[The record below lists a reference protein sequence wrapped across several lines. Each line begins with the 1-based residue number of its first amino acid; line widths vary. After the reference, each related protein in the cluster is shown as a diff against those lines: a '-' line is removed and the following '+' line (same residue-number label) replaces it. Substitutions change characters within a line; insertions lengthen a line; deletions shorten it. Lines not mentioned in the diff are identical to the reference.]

1 MLRWGLMACLA
12 MTFVS
17 PAPAQG
23 LRDEINQLFI
33 FGGGQDPLFLAGTA
47 DPNSPINVQ
56 VHGSHFVPSAVE
68 SNGSL
73 ISFLTTSL
81 GVSVSN
87 IPISATSS
95 GTTFRFEAGVPIP
108 TSTSAGPIFAERGQ
122 TLGRGRVYVN
132 VSVTGFDFANLRGVD
147 LDAIRFNFTHVNVDF
162 PGCDTIGGG
171 GDCSLHGFPL
181 LENDVIELD
190 LALDMQVRSIA
201 FVLTYGLLD
210 WIDVGVALPI
220 ITTTIRGTSVAQV
233 VPFGGP
239 TAFHFFAGTTDN
251 PELQA
256 SRFVEGSATG
266 IGDIVTRAKF
276 GISESPRTKL
286 AILADARFPTGRD
299 EDFLGSGNFSFRGL
313 GVLSSQFG
321 NFSPHLNMGYLYQSG
336 DLANDAVLATIGF
349 DQLLASWAT
358 LAVDLLSEFEV
369 GESSLV
375 IPPDV
380 NLEFPFRRTI
390 SPSAIP
396 NGRDDRINGSIGFKF
411 LTGAG
416 PIIVTNAIV
425 PISGGLR
432 PDIVFTASLEYTF

>member
-1 MLRWGLMACLA
+1 MLRLGLAVCLA
-12 MTFVS
+12 MTI
-17 PAPAQG
+17 APVAVAQG
-23 LRDEINQLFI
+23 LRDKINELFI
-33 FGGGQDPLFLAGTA
+33 FGGGRDPLFLAGTA
-47 DPNSPINVQ
+47 DPNNPIAIQ
-56 VHGSHFVPSAVE
+56 AHGSHFVPSAVE

-73 ISFLTTSL
+73 ISFLTGAL
-81 GVSVSN
+81 GANVSN

-95 GTTFRFEAGVPIP
+95 GTTFRFEAGVPVP

-132 VSVTGFDFANLRGVD
+132 VSVTGFDFQSLRGVD
-147 LDAIRFNFTHVNVDF
+147 LNAIRLNFTHENVDF
-162 PGCDTIGGG
+162 PGCDSIFG
-171 GDCSLHGFPL
+171 GDCSQYGLPV

-201 FVLTYGLLD
+201 FVLTYGLFD
-210 WIDVGVALPI
+210 WVDLGVALPI
-220 ITTTIRGTSVAQV
+220 ITTSIRGSSVAQV

-239 TAFHFFAGTTDN
+239 TAAHFFAGTVDN
-251 PELQA
+251 PTLQA
-256 SRFVEGSATG
+256 SRFIEGSATG

-276 GISESPRTKL
+276 GISESRRTTI
-286 AILADARFPTGRD
+286 AILADARFPTGR
-299 EDFLGSGNFSFRGL
+299 EQDFLGSGSFSFRGL
-313 GVLSSQFG
+313 GILSSQFG
-321 NFSPHLNMGYLYQSG
+321 DFSPHVNMGYLYQSG

-349 DQLLASWAT
+349 DQLLAHWAT

-380 NLEFPFRRTI
+380 HLETPFRRTI
-390 SPSAIP
+390 SPSTIP

-416 PIIVTNAIV
+416 PIIVTNAMV

>member
-1 MLRWGLMACLA
+1 MLRWGLMACVAL
-12 MTFVS
+12 TFVS

-23 LRDEINQLFI
+23 LRDKINELFV
-33 FGGGQDPLFLAGTA
+33 FGSGQDPLFLAGTA
-47 DPNSPINVQ
+47 DPNNSTAIQ
-56 VHGSHFVPSAVE
+56 AHGAHFVPSAVE

-73 ISFLTTSL
+73 ITFLTGAL
-81 GVSVSN
+81 GSNVSN
-87 IPISATSS
+87 IPISATGS
-95 GTTFRFEAGVPIP
+95 GTTFRFDAGVPVP

-132 VSVTGFDFANLRGVD
+132 VSVTGFDFQSLRGVD
-147 LDAIRFNFTHVNVDF
+147 LDAINLKFTHVNVDF
-162 PGCDTIGGG
+162 PGCDSTFG
-171 GDCSLHGFPL
+171 GDCSQHGLPL
-181 LENDVIELD
+181 LENDFIELD

-210 WIDVGVALPI
+210 WIDVGVAMPI
-220 ITTTIRGTSVAQV
+220 ITTSIRGTSVAQV

-239 TAFHFFAGTTDN
+239 TAAHFFAGTVDN

-256 SRFVEGSATG
+256 TRFIEGSATG

-276 GISESPRTKL
+276 GVSDSPRTKF

-321 NFSPHLNMGYLYQSG
+321 DFSPHLNMGYLYQSG
-336 DLANDAVLATIGF
+336 DIANDAVLATIGF
-349 DQLLASWAT
+349 DQLLAPWAT
-358 LAVDLLSEFEV
+358 LAVDLLSELEV
-369 GESSLV
+369 GESNLV
-375 IPPDV
+375 IPADV
-380 NLEFPFRRTI
+380 HLENPFRRTI
-390 SPSAIP
+390 SPSSIP

-411 LTGAG
+411 LTGVG
-416 PIIVTNAIV
+416 PIIVTNAMV

>member
-1 MLRWGLMACLA
+1 MLRLGLAVCLA
-12 MTFVS
+12 MTL
-17 PAPAQG
+17 APVAVAQG
-23 LRDEINQLFI
+23 LRDKINELFI

-47 DPNSPINVQ
+47 DPNNPIAIQ
-56 VHGSHFVPSAVE
+56 AHGSHFVPSAVE

-73 ISFLTTSL
+73 ISFLTGAL
-81 GVSVSN
+81 GANVSN

-95 GTTFRFEAGVPIP
+95 GTTFRFEAGVPVP

-132 VSVTGFDFANLRGVD
+132 VSVTGFDFQSLRGVD
-147 LDAIRFNFTHVNVDF
+147 LNAIRLNFTHENVDF
-162 PGCDTIGGG
+162 PGCDSIFG
-171 GDCSLHGFPL
+171 GDCSQYGLPV

-201 FVLTYGLLD
+201 FVLTYGLFD
-210 WIDVGVALPI
+210 WVDVGVALPI
-220 ITTTIRGTSVAQV
+220 ITTSIRGNSVAQV

-239 TAFHFFAGTTDN
+239 TAAHFFAGTVDN
-251 PELQA
+251 PTLQA
-256 SRFVEGSATG
+256 SRFIEGSATG

-276 GISESPRTKL
+276 GISESPRTKF

-313 GVLSSQFG
+313 GILSSQFG
-321 NFSPHLNMGYLYQSG
+321 DFSPHVNMGYLYQSG

-349 DQLLASWAT
+349 DQLLAHWAT

-380 NLEFPFRRTI
+380 HLETPFRRTI
-390 SPSAIP
+390 SPSTIP

>member
-1 MLRWGLMACLA
+1 MLRLGLAVCLA
-12 MTFVS
+12 MTI
-17 PAPAQG
+17 APVAVAQG
-23 LRDEINQLFI
+23 LRDKINELFI
-33 FGGGQDPLFLAGTA
+33 FGGGRDPLFLAGTA
-47 DPNSPINVQ
+47 DPNNPIAIQ
-56 VHGSHFVPSAVE
+56 AHGSHFVPSAVE

-73 ISFLTTSL
+73 ISFLTGAL
-81 GVSVSN
+81 GANVSN

-95 GTTFRFEAGVPIP
+95 GTTFRFEAGVPVP

-132 VSVTGFDFANLRGVD
+132 VSVTGFDFQSLRGVD
-147 LDAIRFNFTHVNVDF
+147 LNAIRLNFTHENVDF
-162 PGCDTIGGG
+162 PGCDSIFG
-171 GDCSLHGFPL
+171 GDCSQYGLPA

-201 FVLTYGLLD
+201 FVLTYGLFD
-210 WIDVGVALPI
+210 WVDLGVALPI
-220 ITTTIRGTSVAQV
+220 ITTSIRGSSVAQV

-239 TAFHFFAGTTDN
+239 TAAHFFAGTVDN
-251 PELQA
+251 PTLQA
-256 SRFVEGSATG
+256 SRFIEGSATG

-276 GISESPRTKL
+276 GISESRRTTI
-286 AILADARFPTGRD
+286 AILADARFPTGR
-299 EDFLGSGNFSFRGL
+299 EQDFLGSGSFSFRGL
-313 GVLSSQFG
+313 GILSSQFG
-321 NFSPHLNMGYLYQSG
+321 DFSPHVNMGYLYQSG

-349 DQLLASWAT
+349 DQLLAHWAT

-380 NLEFPFRRTI
+380 HLETPFRRTI
-390 SPSAIP
+390 SPSTIP

-416 PIIVTNAIV
+416 PIIVTNAMV

>member
-1 MLRWGLMACLA
+1 
-12 MTFVS
+12 MTI
-17 PAPAQG
+17 APVAVAQG
-23 LRDEINQLFI
+23 LRDKINELFI
-33 FGGGQDPLFLAGTA
+33 FGGGRDPLFLAGTA
-47 DPNSPINVQ
+47 DPNNPIAIQ
-56 VHGSHFVPSAVE
+56 AHGSHFVPSAVE

-73 ISFLTTSL
+73 ISFLTGAL
-81 GVSVSN
+81 GANVSN

-95 GTTFRFEAGVPIP
+95 GTTFRFEAGVPVP

-132 VSVTGFDFANLRGVD
+132 VSVTGFDFQSLRGVD
-147 LDAIRFNFTHVNVDF
+147 LNAIRLNFTHENVDF
-162 PGCDTIGGG
+162 PGCDSIFG
-171 GDCSLHGFPL
+171 GDCSQYGLPA

-201 FVLTYGLLD
+201 FVLTYGLFD
-210 WIDVGVALPI
+210 WVDLGVALPI
-220 ITTTIRGTSVAQV
+220 ITTSIRGSSVAQV

-239 TAFHFFAGTTDN
+239 TAAHFFAGTVDN
-251 PELQA
+251 PTLQA
-256 SRFVEGSATG
+256 SRFIEGSATG

-276 GISESPRTKL
+276 GISESRRTTI
-286 AILADARFPTGRD
+286 AILADARFPTGR
-299 EDFLGSGNFSFRGL
+299 EQDFLGSGSFSFRGL
-313 GVLSSQFG
+313 GILSSQFG
-321 NFSPHLNMGYLYQSG
+321 DFSPHVNMGYLYQSG

-349 DQLLASWAT
+349 DQLLAHWAT

-380 NLEFPFRRTI
+380 HLETPFRRTI
-390 SPSAIP
+390 SPSTIP

-416 PIIVTNAIV
+416 PIIVTNAMV

>member
-1 MLRWGLMACLA
+1 MLRLGLAVCLA
-12 MTFVS
+12 MTI
-17 PAPAQG
+17 APVAVAQS
-23 LRDEINQLFI
+23 LRDKINELFI
-33 FGGGQDPLFLAGTA
+33 FGSGQDPLFLAGTA
-47 DPNSPINVQ
+47 DPNNPIAIQ
-56 VHGSHFVPSAVE
+56 AHGSHFVPSAVE

-73 ISFLTTSL
+73 ISFLTGAL
-81 GVSVSN
+81 GANVSN

-95 GTTFRFEAGVPIP
+95 GTTFRFEAGVPVP

-132 VSVTGFDFANLRGVD
+132 VSVTGFDFQSLRGVD
-147 LDAIRFNFTHVNVDF
+147 LNAIRLNFTHENVDF
-162 PGCDTIGGG
+162 PGCDSIFG
-171 GDCSLHGFPL
+171 GDCSQYGLPV

-201 FVLTYGLLD
+201 FVLTYGLFD
-210 WIDVGVALPI
+210 WVDLGVALPI
-220 ITTTIRGTSVAQV
+220 ITTSIRGSSVAQV

-239 TAFHFFAGTTDN
+239 TAAHFFAGTVDN
-251 PELQA
+251 PTLQA
-256 SRFVEGSATG
+256 SRFIEGSATG

-276 GISESPRTKL
+276 GISESRRTTI
-286 AILADARFPTGRD
+286 AILADARFPTGR
-299 EDFLGSGNFSFRGL
+299 EQDFLGSGSFSFRGL
-313 GVLSSQFG
+313 GILSSQFG
-321 NFSPHLNMGYLYQSG
+321 DFSPHVNMGYLYQSG

-349 DQLLASWAT
+349 DQLLAHWAT

-380 NLEFPFRRTI
+380 QLETPFRRTI
-390 SPSAIP
+390 SPSTIP

-416 PIIVTNAIV
+416 PIIVTNAMV

>member
-1 MLRWGLMACLA
+1 MLRWGFLVCLA
-12 MTFVS
+12 MAM
-17 PAPAQG
+17 APVAVAQG
-23 LRDEINQLFI
+23 LRDQINELFI
-33 FGGGQDPLFLAGTA
+33 FGSGQDPLFLAGTA
-47 DPNSPINVQ
+47 DPNNPISVQ

-73 ISFLTTSL
+73 ISFLTASL

-95 GTTFRFEAGVPIP
+95 GTTFRFEAGVPVP

-132 VSVTGFDFANLRGVD
+132 VSVTGFDFSSLRGVD
-147 LDAIRFNFTHVNVDF
+147 LDAIRFNFTHENVDF
-162 PGCDTIGGG
+162 PGCDSAFG
-171 GDCSLHGFPL
+171 GDCSQHGLPV
-181 LENDVIELD
+181 LENDVIQMD
-190 LALDMQVRSIA
+190 LALNMQVRSIA

-210 WIDVGVALPI
+210 WVDVGVAMPI
-220 ITTTIRGTSVAQV
+220 ITTSIRGNSTAQV

-239 TAFHFFAGTTDN
+239 TAAHFFAGTTDN

-256 SRFVEGSATG
+256 ERFIEGSATG

-276 GISESPRTKL
+276 AISNSPRTKA

-299 EDFLGSGNFSFRGL
+299 EDFLGSGSFSFRGL
-313 GVLSSQFG
+313 GILSSQFG
-321 NFSPHLNMGYLYQSG
+321 DFSPHLNMGYLYQSG

-358 LAVDLLSEFEV
+358 LAIDLLSEFEV

-380 NLEFPFRRTI
+380 QLESPFRRTI
-390 SPSAIP
+390 SPSTIP

-416 PIIVTNAIV
+416 PTIVTNAMV

-432 PDIVFTASLEYTF
+432 PDVVFTASLEYTF